1 LSLAFAETVTAVP
14 ETVALLAGADMV
26 TVGAVESN
34 VVMVTAALVVRL
46 PAASRAR
53 ADNVWVPGVTAVV
66 FQDLEYG
73 AAVSSVPSEA
83 PSKRNCTPATAT
95 LSLAVAETVTVPV
108 RLAPLA
114 GAVIET
120 VGAVVSFAI
129 VTVTTVVVVWLPAAS
144 RARAD
149 KVCVPFATVALFQE
163 IEYGDTVS
171 SVPSAA
177 PSRRNC
183 TPTTPTLS
191 LAVAD
196 TVTFPDTVAL
206 FTGADINTVGG
217 VVSVPDPWV
226 LKFHDTFVVMG
237 LPDESFTPLRPP
249 VITVWY
255 EVSEFRGFAGVITA
269 LELPELYAMV
279 EVTGFPRESKNLT
292 VADVTVAGSICL
304 SKVAVTVVDV
314 AAPVEPDVGETEV
327 IVGPK
332 APPTLD
338 MNTTSTQ

>member
-1 LSLAFAETVTAVP
+1 
-14 ETVALLAGADMV
+14 
-26 TVGAVESN
+26 
-34 VVMVTAALVVRL
+34 
-46 PAASRAR
+46 
-53 ADNVWVPGVTAVV
+53 
-66 FQDLEYG
+66 
-73 AAVSSVPSEA
+73 
-83 PSKRNCTPATAT
+83 
-95 LSLAVAETVTVPV
+95 
-108 RLAPLA
+108 
-114 GAVIET
+114 
-120 VGAVVSFAI
+120 
-129 VTVTTVVVVWLPAAS
+129 
-144 RARAD
+144 
-149 KVCVPFATVALFQE
+149 
-163 IEYGDTVS
+163 
-171 SVPSAA
+171 
-177 PSRRNC
+177 
-183 TPTTPTLS
+183 LS

-206 FTGADINTVGG
+206 FAGTDIDTVGG
-217 VVSVPDPWV
+217 VVSVPEPFV

-249 VITVWY
+249 VMTVWY

-269 LELPELYAMV
+269 VEELYAMV